1 MPRSLPLIAL
11 LATLAGCA
19 ALLENTA
26 QEDAQ
31 LVRVIVQANLAEIA
45 AGKLAAARARSPPL
59 RRLGERM
66 AREHTQLQA
75 EASEL
80 KSAQGVPLP
89 TRPDADQE
97 ALLRKLRALPRAD
110 FDDVYLDSMVKAHE
124 ELVRVLARGAAR
136 ARDPALRAHAQNA
149 LPRIRQHLELARRL
163 AAAAKASFLRR
174 APGSPTHPT

>member
-45 AGKLAAARARSPPL
+45 AGKLAAARAGSPAV
-59 RRLGERM
+59 RRLGQRM

-97 ALLRKLRALPRAD
+97 ALLRKLRALPRGD
-110 FDDVYLDSMVKAHE
+110 FDDAYLDSMVKAHG
-124 ELVRVLARGAAR
+124 ELLRVLERGASR

-163 AAAAKASFLRR
+163 TAAAKASFLRR